1 MPGLVKTP
9 SCFTNW
15 PISRVQVETSKML
28 SYRVG
33 WMQDQG
39 LQPNMEASMAK
50 LFATELEQRVG
61 YAAMEVTGLYGQALP
76 RSSRALL
83 QGVVPRRYM
92 GNIPST
98 IAAGSSEINRNIMA
112 TAGPGVAPVT
122 APTPCPKSSTTGSS
136 TIPRSTG

>member
-1 MPGLVKTP
+1 MIRIIQDTP
-9 SCFTNW
+9 ALAW
-15 PISRVQVETSKML
+15 AGKDPIVLHKLADLRVQVETSKML

-112 TAGPGVAPVT
+112 TRGLGL
-122 APTPCPKSSTTGSS
+122 
-136 TIPRSTG
+136 PR